1 MATILPPMQFVP
13 AQWFTQAGDA
23 ALSGGVLKF
32 YAVGTSTPKD
42 VFADYMRATSIG
54 SVITLDAG
62 GRATIFLDGLYR
74 VALYDAD
81 DVLVSGPIDGIGG
94 GSTSG
99 EGSTLFVSLYD
110 DLRALDGDDARA
122 EVLEG
127 RLANGDGGAGLFV
140 WDALETAADDDG
152 TILTPATLPAS
163 GRWVR
168 VRDPGALDPRWYGCT
183 VDGTTDDAAAF
194 AAALAASAALG
205 SPVVLA
211 GGTLRMA
218 STIAATVGASLHII
232 PGAALTGGSGVVL
245 GMPTGC
251 KFEGADDCFAG
262 DLTASFGA
270 LVTEPNPA
278 WWDRTT
284 GEEKVTLA
292 LASVLSSGTRVIID
306 RVYSMVGNLVMGSE
320 PVLSFRGIGELYWPA
335 SGSPVNVT
343 IQKWEQDAQNVVRF
357 RFGSKAKLTSL
368 VMANDQ
374 GRPLSP
380 RLFGASANG
389 TSDDTASVWPAYL
402 HGWVD
407 VDGRFQVNTT
417 LTAITGASV
426 VFEGRNP
433 SAIEWNGSET
443 MPSEILLG
451 DGVNLALTSTTARIT
466 AHRVAFS
473 RATYSASASQIS
485 NVSAVDCL
493 FASDASADGAVAL
506 TLYGSIGVAAGG
518 LSLSRCRMS
527 NVFVSGG
534 GVIDNV
540 MDGCFSDGDSGDD
553 AYTRGPGGAGAPW
566 KIRSTFVDYCGAFR
580 AEEITASDIKAN
592 DEIVMTD
599 GAKITGSTI
608 SPSGLPSDI
617 GRVVTSGALTVS
629 GGALNV
635 PIEGAAGHDIY
646 VSGAGERI
654 SWNGLGNL
662 IATGSEKIG
671 ADGDILYSEQRDTM
685 RATAVRVDGVD
696 SPFQSRH
703 DLTTGPAVLTGA
715 TTGWS
720 FGASIGSP
728 SIASSRFEWAGFVTP
743 ATSHTITRT
752 ITTDEEK
759 ILSAF
764 GGYIDVEWTGA
775 CNVKASMLRS
785 SDSTTQEAS
794 GLGGLPTGKEW
805 PSTGNRMVYMV
816 WPGSKAGSDLV
827 DRMVFVFS
835 SYDGGNVP
843 AGLAVK
849 IAVRACA
856 PLDSKQW
863 VDMWGGDRSL
873 VRRYNSWKATQSGAA
888 VGGSAGNFRGLECW
902 VETLPAS
909 PFTPRPET
917 VQPWLI
923 LQVDPIKLWPLM
935 LAPNSVTESN
945 ATQPIYSW
953 RGAGGANFRTRT
965 GGEG

>member
-13 AQWFTQAGDA
+13 AQWFTTAGDA
-23 ALSGGVLKF
+23 ALSGGILKF
-32 YAVGTSTPKD
+32 YEVGTSTPKA
-42 VFADYMRATSIG
+42 VYADYLKTTAIG
-54 SVITLDAG
+54 SEIELDAG

-74 VALYDAD
+74 VALYDAE

-99 EGSTLFVSLYD
+99 EGTALFVSLYD

-122 EVLEG
+122 AVLEG

-152 TILTPATLPAS
+152 TILVPATLPAS
-163 GRWVR
+163 GRWIR
-168 VRDPGALDPRWYGCT
+168 VRDPGSLDPRWYGCT

-218 STIAATVGASLHII
+218 STIAATAGSSLRIL

-245 GMPTGC
+245 GIPTGC

-262 DLTASFGA
+262 GLTASFGT
-270 LVTEPNPA
+270 LVAEPNPA
-278 WWDRTT
+278 WWNRATA
-284 GEEKVTLA
+284 EEKVALA
-292 LASVLSSGTRVIID
+292 LASVTTPGTRVIID

-380 RLFGASANG
+380 RLFGASAAG
-389 TSDDTASVWPAYL
+389 AGDDTASVWPAYL

-417 LTAITGASV
+417 LTAITGVSV
-426 VFEGRNP
+426 VFEGRNL

-493 FASDASADGAVAL
+493 FTSDASADGAGAL
-506 TLYGSIGVAAGG
+506 TLFGSIGVAAGG
-518 LSLSRCRMS
+518 LSLTRCKLY
-527 NVFVSGG
+527 NVATSGG
-534 GVIDNV
+534 GGDNV
-540 MDGCFSDGDSGDD
+540 MDGCVSTGDSGDD
-553 AYTRGPGGAGAPW
+553 SHGRGPGGAGAPW
-566 KIRSTFVDYCGAFR
+566 TIRGTSIDVCGAFL
-580 AEEITASDIKAN
+580 AQDITGSTIGAN

-599 GAKITGSTI
+599 GARITGATI
-608 SPSGLPSDI
+608 SPSGLPSDT
-617 GRVVTSGALTVS
+617 GRVVTSGTLIVS
-629 GGALNV
+629 GGALNA
-635 PIEGAAGHDIY
+635 PIEGTAGHDIY

-662 IATGSEKIG
+662 VATGAEKIG
-671 ADGDILYSEQRDTM
+671 ADGSLSSEQRDTM

-696 SPFQSRH
+696 SPYQARH
-703 DLTTGPAVLTGA
+703 DLTTGPAVLTAA
-715 TTGWS
+715 TTAWS
-720 FGASIGSP
+720 FGASIGTP
-728 SIASSRFEWAGFVTP
+728 SVAWSRFEWAGFVTP

-775 CNVKASMLRS
+775 CNVQVSTVRS

-805 PSTGNRMVYMV
+805 PSTGNRMTYMV
-816 WPGSKAGSDLV
+816 WPGSKSGSDLV
-827 DRMVFVFS
+827 DRLVLVFS
-835 SYDGGNVP
+835 SYDGANVP
-843 AGLAVK
+843 AGLSVK
-849 IAVRACA
+849 VTVRACA

-863 VDMWGGDRSL
+863 GDMWGGDRSL
-873 VRRYNSWKATQSGAA
+873 VRRYNSWKATQSGAN

-935 LAPNSVTESN
+935 LAPNN
-945 ATQPIYSW
+945 ATETFASQPIYSW